1 MTKSDECAQDYP
13 QEPLHVCETCF
24 GPLEIVYDYAAIG
37 KNISGE
43 KIAAGDKIFGATASC
58 CRSTESRRLD
68 CTLATLHWSRRE
80 EWKSR

>member
-13 QEPLHVCETCF
+13 KEPLHVCETCF

-43 KIAAGDKIFGATASC
+43 KIAARDKIFGATASC
-58 CRSTESRRLD
+58 CRSTESRRLG
-68 CTLATLHWSRRE
+68 CTLATPRWARRE